1 MESED
6 EAEVEQKGPLRKRV
20 WDDDFVLKRQFSA
33 LIAAFDPRPG
43 TKQFCF
49 GFLKLLLFLLT

>member
-43 TKQFCF
+43 SSSSFYSC
-49 GFLKLLLFLLT
+49 